1 MTQTRHNNTVDPA
14 VPGPAPGRRFSEQTS
29 REVLE
34 ATRELLGDTARELF
48 RNTGLLKDLSR
59 AEGGAEPLP
68 PAEDLERLR
77 LVLQVFLTDFEE
89 DHGAVVRGG
98 ADR

>member
-1 MTQTRHNNTVDPA
+1 MTQTRHNDTVDRNLPE
-14 VPGPAPGRRFSEQTS
+14 PAPDRRFSERTS

-48 RNTGLLKDLSR
+48 RNSGILNDLSR
-59 AEGGAEPLP
+59 AEGRTEPLP

-89 DHGAVVRGG
+89 DHGAVVHGG
-98 ADR
+98 TDR